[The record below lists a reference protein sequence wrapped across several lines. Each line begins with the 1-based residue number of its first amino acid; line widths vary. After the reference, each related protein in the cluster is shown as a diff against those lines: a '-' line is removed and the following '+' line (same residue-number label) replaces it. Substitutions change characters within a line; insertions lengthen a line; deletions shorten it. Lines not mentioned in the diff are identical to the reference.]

1 MFLWIFTPKPWG
13 NDPIW
18 RSHIFQGVCWN
29 HQLVLVT
36 LFFPEN
42 LSTLKLAPFKRGV
55 WTTTPLTRNIFFVK
69 TSFQKHLNPSSKT
82 AGTFRKS
89 MWNQHILANPWGSF
103 FRKNMGSRSIPSS
116 QNQLQESLNFGRRPR
131 PSTASTTSIHS
142 RAQVTPW
149 KKGPGVEIRVSGGI
163 LLPSCIGIIMKHYKD
178 SYETTSIMERKRLFS
193 WLRQIRRIP
202 RIRDRRSQLT

>member
-36 LFFPEN
+36 LFSQRIFQLLN
-42 LSTLKLAPFKRGV
+42 WHLLKGAFEPQRPWRG
-55 WTTTPLTRNIFFVK
+55 TYF
-69 TSFQKHLNPSSKT
+69 SSKHLFKNTSIHLQKPPELSECLCETK
-82 AGTFRKS
+82 
-89 MWNQHILANPWGSF
+89 HIFWESVGMFF

-142 RAQVTPW
+142 RAQVSHE
-149 KKGPGVEIRVSGGI
+149 KRAPGLKSGYLGGFYC
-163 LLPSCIGIIMKHYKD
+163 PVV
-178 SYETTSIMERKRLFS
+178 
-193 WLRQIRRIP
+193 
-202 RIRDRRSQLT
+202 